1 MRDVMGTQ
9 EIQGEKPEEEAKEE
23 KPKEAPKPAPKPKV
37 KAPEKPVDD
46 AWAIPDDLEIIDSYE
61 GVQIAQSKS
70 EIIPIYMVMMP
81 ELTEK
86 DLKTIK
92 ELKDIIMKESHL
104 DPSTIRDPEQRKEIF
119 SSEVKR
125 IMKAN
130 RPEIPQKKVE
140 IFTDMIVKSM
150 IGYGMLDPLL
160 SDDALEELMVIGV
173 DRRVYVAHRKHGMC
187 SSNVIFR
194 DDEEICNIISRMARE
209 VGRRIDTLNP
219 LLDCRLIDGS
229 RVNATIRPITPGGA
243 TLTIRKF
250 REDPLTVID
259 LIKFRTMTVDFAAWL
274 WFCVDGMGVKPA
286 NAVVAGG
293 TGSGK
298 TTTLNSLACFI
309 PERDRVITIEDTMEL
324 QLKPHKHWIQM
335 ETRPANVEGK
345 GEVGMDD
352 CVVNTLRMRPDR
364 VIVGEVRGPEA
375 RTLFTAMN
383 TGHDGCMGSLH
394 ANDARET
401 ITRLTNAPM
410 SVPMIM
416 MPALDLIVMQNKFK
430 HPEKGNLRRITEVA
444 EIGGFEGDVVQLNR
458 IFEYDA
464 KKDELVET
472 GTPSQLVRLIGERGG
487 MDGQRVNREVAKRAL
502 VLKYLLDKEVRDLVQ
517 VKNTI
522 LEFNRD
528 TEAFIDK
535 ITEEM

>member
-1 MRDVMGTQ
+1 
-9 EIQGEKPEEEAKEE
+9 
-23 KPKEAPKPAPKPKV
+23 
-37 KAPEKPVDD
+37 
-46 AWAIPDDLEIIDSYE
+46 
-61 GVQIAQSKS
+61 
-70 EIIPIYMVMMP
+70 
-81 ELTEK
+81 
-86 DLKTIK
+86 
-92 ELKDIIMKESHL
+92 MKESHL
-104 DPSTIRDPEQRKEIF
+104 DPSTIRDPNERKEIF
-119 SSEVKR
+119 SAEIKR
-125 IMKAN
+125 IVKAN
-130 RPEIPQKKVE
+130 RPEIPQKKLE
-140 IFTDMIVKSM
+140 IFTDLIVKSM

-160 SDDALEELMVIGV
+160 ADDFLEELMVIGE
-173 DRRVYVAHRKHGMC
+173 DRRVYIAHREHGMC
-187 SSNVIFR
+187 STNVIFR
-194 DDEEICNIISRMARE
+194 DDEEIVNIIARMARE

-219 LLDCRLIDGS
+219 LLDCRLLDGS

-259 LIKFRTMTVDFAAWL
+259 LIKFRTFTVDFAAWL

-286 NAVVAGG
+286 NSVVAGG

-375 RTLFTAMN
+375 ATLFTAMN

-401 ITRLTNAPM
+401 ITRLTNSPM
-410 SVPMIM
+410 NVPMIM

-430 HPEKGNLRRITEVA
+430 HPKLGNLRRITEVA
-444 EIGGFEGDVVQLNR
+444 ERGGFEGDVVQLNR
-458 IFEYDA
+458 IFEYDPT
-464 KKDELVET
+464 KDELTET
-472 GTPSQLVRLIGERGG
+472 GTPSQLIRLIGERGG
-487 MDGQRVNREVAKRAL
+487 MDGPTVNREVAKRAL
-502 VLKYLLDKEVRDLVQ
+502 VLKYLVAKDIRDLTRVNGTGVEFKSDSGVVVQ
-517 VKNTI
+517 RNTTSMGGGQTVNVTFKSCLPVSRLVI
-522 LEFNRD
+522 TSD
-528 TEAFIDK
+528 TSLKSTCSICRLPVNLSSVLTSARISSISLCK
-535 ITEEM
+535 ISDAIVFMVCSLGYLSSFSCDITYSSQSLYVCK